1 LDDRDFDNDNL
12 DLKNLIPRQPFEP
25 DSDDDVLVDPDATE
39 PSIKVDPLKAGETSE
54 ALTVAA
60 SLNAETLRALF
71 GNRNFVPLWLGQLV
85 SYIGDQFTLIAAL
98 AVIGPLS
105 GGNALATGLLA
116 VSLAAPQILFGLIG
130 GVLVDKQDR
139 KWTMIVSD
147 LVRGLAMFSLLL
159 VNHDPSRLWIFY
171 PAIFVIGVAQTLF
184 YPARASALPAIVRK
198 RDLAGANA
206 LLEACFVVAL
216 IFGAGGAGI
225 LIERFGEDLAFAFNG
240 SAYLFSALMIFLMS
254 IPRHRA
260 PPAESEYSGFN
271 RVWSELREGLSY
283 IWHTR
288 SMRYIMGLSVM
299 VAAGLGAVIILV
311 LDYLNKTLNIGAGGF
326 GAVIGILGVGIVVGG
341 ILIQRL
347 SRFLPTNRLVAL
359 AMLLDGIA
367 VGAFILHPP
376 FGLVLGFTA
385 LIGFSVIIARAVLGT
400 LTQAIPPEEFRGRVQ
415 GAFNLIF
422 SAPLTV
428 AIGVAGLLLQLFTR
442 KYSYAPAGLP
452 VLSGEL
458 SLSNVVS
465 NQEIVFGIFALAL
478 LLTAWL
484 AVNMLR
490 GIDEAIYSETT

>member
-1 LDDRDFDNDNL
+1 VQLDDRDFDGL
-12 DLKNLIPRQPFEP
+12 DETLERKHLIQRPA
-25 DSDDDVLVDPDATE
+25 DDTGISDINVVDVGP
-39 PSIKVDPLKAGETSE
+39 IKLEDTGE

-60 SLNAETLRALF
+60 SLNGETLRALF
-71 GNRNFVPLWLGQLV
+71 GNRNFVPLWFGQLV
-85 SYIGDQFTLIAAL
+85 SYVGDQFTLIAAL

-130 GVLVDKQDR
+130 GVLVDKRDR
-139 KWTMIVSD
+139 KRTMIVSD
-147 LVRGLAMFSLLL
+147 IARALAMFSLLL
-159 VNHDPSRLWIFY
+159 VNHDPSRLWIFF
-171 PAIFVIGVAQTLF
+171 PSIFVIGTAQTLF
-184 YPARASALPAIVRK
+184 YPARASALPAIVTR
-198 RDLAGANA
+198 RDLAAANA

-216 IFGAGGAGI
+216 IFGAGGAGL
-225 LIERFGEDLAFAFNG
+225 LIQQYGEDLAFAFNG
-240 SAYLFSALMIFLMS
+240 MAYLFSALMIFLMV

-260 PPAESEYSGFN
+260 APTQSELGGIR
-271 RVWSELREGLSY
+271 RVWDELRDGLAY

-311 LDYLNKTLNIGAGGF
+311 LDYLDKTLHIGAGGF
-326 GAVIGILGVGIVVGG
+326 GAVIGILGIGIVIGG

-367 VGAFILHPP
+367 VGAFVLHPP
-376 FGLVLGFTA
+376 FVMVLGFTA
-385 LIGFSVIIARAVLGT
+385 LIGFSVIVARAILGT
-400 LTQAIPPEEFRGRVQ
+400 LTQAIPPEEYRGRVQ

-428 AIGVAGLLLQLFTR
+428 AIGIAALFLQLFER
-442 KYSYAPAGLP
+442 RFSFALAGL
-452 VLSGEL
+452 SGLPPAL
-458 SLSNVVS
+458 SLVNTVS
-465 NQEIVFGIFALAL
+465 NQEFVFAGFAIGL
-478 LLTAWL
+478 LLTALL

-490 GIDEAIYSETT
+490 GIDEAIYSEAT

>member
-1 LDDRDFDNDNL
+1 MTDRGLGDDSHNRDNL
-12 DLKNLIPRQPFEP
+12 SRRQLF
-25 DSDDDVLVDPDATE
+25 DDDVDESEQADPDATE
-39 PSIKVDPLKAGETSE
+39 PNIKVDPLKAEETSE

-60 SLNAETLRALF
+60 SLNGETLRMLF
-71 GNRNFVPLWLGQLV
+71 RNRNFVPLWFGQLV

-147 LVRGLAMFSLLL
+147 LARALAMFSLLL

-240 SAYLFSALMIFLMS
+240 VAYLFSALMIFLMS
-254 IPRHRA
+254 IPRHRVV
-260 PPAESEYSGFN
+260 SGEGELSGLS
-271 RVWSELREGLSY
+271 RVWSELRDGLGY

-326 GAVIGILGVGIVVGG
+326 GAVIGILGVGIVIGG

-347 SRFLPTNRLVAL
+347 SKYLPTNRLVAL

-367 VGAFILHPP
+367 VGAFVLHPP

-400 LTQAIPPEEFRGRVQ
+400 LTQAIPPEEYRGRVQ

-428 AIGVAGLLLQLFTR
+428 AIGLAGLLLQLFSR
-442 KYSYAPAGLP
+442 KYSFGLAGLP
-452 VLSGEL
+452 VLPTGVSPY
-458 SLSNVVS
+458 NVVS
-465 NQEIVFGIFALAL
+465 NQEIVFGIFAVAL